1 MSFKEELEQR
11 REEAEAVIRAFLPKE
26 EEKSAHLVEAVNYSM
41 TAGGKRIRPIL
52 LHEAWKMFGGS
63 GETVRPF
70 MAAIEMVHTHSL
82 VHDDLPAIDNDNL
95 RRGRPTTHA
104 RYGEALGLLAGDALL
119 NMAYEAALQAFSLP
133 GAEPSRVAEALRI
146 LAEKTGYRGMLGGQ
160 SVDVENEKNEV
171 FTLKKEELDYI
182 YLHKTSALL
191 EAPLMIGAVLAGAD
205 SVQTAAMEQIGRS
218 TGLAFQIRDDIL
230 DVAGDQ
236 ELIGKPVGSDQ
247 KNHKTTYVTLFGL
260 DGAEQEV
267 QRQTGLA
274 LETLRTL
281 PGDSSF
287 LQSFLQ
293 SLAVREK

>member
-11 REEAEAVIRAFLPKE
+11 REEAEAVIRSFLPKE
-26 EEKSAHLVEAVNYSM
+26 EEKSVHLVEAMNYSM

-52 LHEAWKMFGGS
+52 LQEAWRMFGGT
-63 GETVRPF
+63 GEAVRPF

-119 NMAYEAALQAFSLP
+119 NAAYETALQAFSLP
-133 GAEPSRVAEALRI
+133 GAEPPRVAAALRI
-146 LAEKTGYRGMLGGQ
+146 LSEKTGYHGMLGGQ

-205 SVQTAAMEQIGRS
+205 SEQTAAMEQIGRS
-218 TGLAFQIRDDIL
+218 AGLAFQIRDDIL

-236 ELIGKPVGSDQ
+236 NLIGKPVGSDQ